1 MRAATFEYQATDGV
15 KLHVYRWLP
24 DDAPRAVLQVS
35 HGLAEHAARYEAL
48 ARFFTAEGYAVY
60 ANDHRG
66 HGQNVKD
73 PAELG
78 FFKER
83 DGWDTVV
90 MDLRGLTQHVKHE
103 HPGLPVFL
111 LGHSMGSLLLQSY
124 LFRFSHE
131 LDGAL
136 LSGTSGKV
144 GLLAT
149 LGVGAVFVEKKRLG
163 LRGRSKLL
171 HDMTFGNYNKA
182 FEPARTE
189 MDWLS
194 RDPAIVDAYVAD
206 PLCGF
211 IATTSLWGDL
221 LYGTQQNENPKN
233 QARIRKDLPMFVFSG
248 ERCPVGQNLKS
259 VRQLIGAY
267 QRAGLTHVEH
277 RFYEG
282 ARHEILNETN
292 RQEVYGD
299 VLRWLERTRAGI
311 AEKKS
316 AA

>member
-1 MRAATFEYQATDGV
+1 MRSSTFRHQARDGAA
-15 KLHVYRWLP
+15 LHVYRWLP
-24 DDAPRAVLQVS
+24 DDEPHTVLQIS
-35 HGLAEHAARYEAL
+35 HGLAEHAARYEDV
-48 ARFFTAEGYAVY
+48 ARFFTSAGYAVY

-66 HGQNVKD
+66 HGQSVSD
-73 PAELG
+73 EADLG

-83 DGWDTVV
+83 DGWETAVE
-90 MDLRGLTQHVKHE
+90 DLRELTHHVKTQH
-103 HPGLPVFL
+103 PGAPVFL
-111 LGHSMGSLLLQSY
+111 LGHSMGSLLLQTY
-124 LFRFSHE
+124 LYRFPHD

-149 LGVGAVFVEKKRLG
+149 LGKGAVFVEQKRLG
-163 LRGRSKLL
+163 KKGRSKLL
-171 HDMTFGNYNKA
+171 HQMTFGSYNKA
-182 FEPARTE
+182 FEPTRTE

-194 RDPAIVDAYVAD
+194 RDTRVVDAYLDD
-206 PLCGF
+206 PRCGF

-221 LYGTQQNENPKN
+221 LYGTQQNEDPRN
-233 QARIRKDLPMFVFSG
+233 QARVRRDLPVYVFSG
-248 ERCPVGQNLKS
+248 ELDPVGQKLKS

-282 ARHEILNETN
+282 ARHEVLNETN
-292 RQEVYGD
+292 KQEVYDD
-299 VLRWLERTRAGI
+299 VLRWLERTRATLG
-311 AEKKS
+311 EKKS